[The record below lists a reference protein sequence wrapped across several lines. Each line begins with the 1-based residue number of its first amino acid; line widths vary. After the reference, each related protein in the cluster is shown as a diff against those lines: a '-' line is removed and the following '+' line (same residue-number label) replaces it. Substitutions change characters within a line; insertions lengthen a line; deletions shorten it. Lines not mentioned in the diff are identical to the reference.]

1 MLKLKPNIKK
11 IVLASVVSVAV
22 AAIMIKGFGNSDND
36 EDYVQIFHEKLD
48 RLSEMDDSVDDE
60 QPVYDKD
67 FLTVYRNLPELHPDY
82 ESPSPL
88 LGWDTNKNGIRD
100 DVERTLI
107 LRYYPKSE
115 MQLLQMAAL
124 QFVRDAQVSIE
135 DYISE
140 KHHLIVSDIH
150 RLAEDRKCITDVLNY
165 LNSID
170 SHGIEAMDEINYI
183 TSVIFNTQER
193 INIYSVLVQQ
203 EELDL
208 KGKIDRQNVN
218 FCDFN
223 IGDTESSRDMR
234 NIRMAATPSEY
245 QDNHAD
251 DIFNDDAA
259 MQQSHSKIMEATVVY
274 ASDD

>member
-1 MLKLKPNIKK
+1 
-11 IVLASVVSVAV
+11 
-22 AAIMIKGFGNSDND
+22 
-36 EDYVQIFHEKLD
+36 
-48 RLSEMDDSVDDE
+48 
-60 QPVYDKD
+60 
-67 FLTVYRNLPELHPDY
+67 
-82 ESPSPL
+82 
-88 LGWDTNKNGIRD
+88 
-100 DVERTLI
+100 
-107 LRYYPKSE
+107 
-115 MQLLQMAAL
+115 
-124 QFVRDAQVSIE
+124 
-135 DYISE
+135 
-140 KHHLIVSDIH
+140 
-150 RLAEDRKCITDVLNY
+150 
-165 LNSID
+165 
-170 SHGIEAMDEINYI
+170 MDEINYI
-183 TSVIFNTQER
+183 TSVVFNTQER

-251 DIFNDDAA
+251 DIFDDAD